1 MGIDISSVVDKAL
14 LSDAWALK
22 LREQHLIGPHI
33 LGIEITQGIQY
44 FRASRHLTD
53 PADRGAN
60 NSLRLVAHKTAWVR
74 VYVRA
79 GWGGAVN
86 LTGHLQVSAVRNK
99 RWLPVWTHVGTLAPQ
114 TPGTVT
120 AQALPDYATERGTTT
135 ATLNFIVPAED
146 MAGTMSFKAEIW
158 RADDAT
164 AAVVDSETVEA
175 NVTLLQTLRVR
186 GLMVAYNGPNAAG
199 NGTLNIAAP
208 TVGQLQ
214 TTAAWSHT
222 IFPVQADGVFSSA
235 GTVTLTVPLTGSPPN
250 PGGCSAGW
258 ITLNGQLAAA
268 KANDGNRTDVVY
280 YGLLPNG
287 VPMGPVIGCA
297 SNGVTSG
304 GVGNGTTMAHELGHF
319 AGLPH
324 APCGTPGNAA
334 YPAYEP
340 YDPAGTPT
348 ASIGEYGLDINN
360 GAIHRPDEKD
370 FMSYC
375 PPRWTSIFTHQV
387 LINNAIFAPTS
398 VHPRFRIPE
407 LYDPWLW
414 PWEYIPDPA
423 PEPWEH
429 WRDRIEELRMRPV
442 ITLIGTFER
451 DASITMQHVM
461 RVNAQPNVATGV
473 PTQMVAELV
482 GANGE
487 VLASAPVMRIPA
499 DAHGGGCGCGGG
511 CGDGE
516 PPVFGFQAMVPDVG
530 RGAALRIVHVGALD
544 DAEGKLHR
552 PLTVAWERKASGRA
566 VKLGEVG
573 VKPGPRGVT
582 LAWKVDGTGAD
593 GAAVSCSVQFSKDGG
608 RSWNGCAV
616 GLTEGKALIAADT
629 LPSGKLLFRV
639 LAHDG
644 FDTVVRTSD
653 AVEIAARAPN
663 VAVMN
668 PSAGARV
675 ETATPMRLWAHA
687 QSGSGERIESEAF
700 EWRLDGETVGRG
712 RELWIIAPKP
722 GPHEA
727 TVVVTDGRIKG
738 EASTAF
744 TTFGPDR
751 DTPSPRKTASRGR

>member
-1 MGIDISSVVDKAL
+1 MGIDISSVIDKAA

-22 LREQHLIGPHI
+22 LRERYFIGPHI
-33 LGIEITQGIQY
+33 LGIEVTQGIQY

-53 PADRGAN
+53 PADRGPN
-60 NSLRLVAHKTAWVR
+60 NSLRLVAYKTAWVR

-86 LTGHLQVSAVRNK
+86 LTGNLQISAQRN
-99 RWLPVWTHVGTLAPQ
+99 RWLPLWVDVGTLTPQ
-114 TPGTVT
+114 TPGTVA
-120 AQALPDYATERGTTT
+120 AQTLPDYATERGTLT
-135 ATLNFIVPAED
+135 ATLNFIVPADD
-146 MAGTMSFKAEIW
+146 MVGRMAFKANIW

-164 AAVVDSETVEA
+164 AAIVDSETVEA

-208 TVGQLQ
+208 TVGELQ

-222 IFPVQADGVFSSA
+222 VFPVQAEGVFSSA

-280 YGLLPNG
+280 YGLLPSG

-304 GVGNGTTMAHELGHF
+304 GVGNGVTMAHELGHF

-348 ASIGEYGLDINN
+348 ASIGEYGLDIND
-360 GAIHRPDEKD
+360 GALHPPGQKD

-375 PPRWTSIFTHQV
+375 GPKWTSIFTHQM
-387 LINNAIFAPTS
+387 LIDNAIFAPTTTN
-398 VHPRFRIPE
+398 PRFRIPE

-429 WRDRIEELRMRPV
+429 WKNRIEDLRMRPV

-461 RVNAQPNVATGV
+461 RVDAQSTIATGV
-473 PTQMVAELV
+473 PTKMVAELV
-482 GANGE
+482 GANGD

-499 DAHGGGCGCGGG
+499 DAHGSGGCGCGGG
-511 CGDGE
+511 CGEGE
-516 PPVFGFQAMVPDVG
+516 PPVFGFQAMIPNVG

-544 DAEGKLHR
+544 DTEGKLKR

-566 VKLGEVG
+566 VKLGEIG
-573 VKPGPRGVT
+573 AKPGPRGVT
-582 LAWKVDGTGAD
+582 LTWKTDGAGAD
-593 GAAVSCSVQFSKDGG
+593 AAAVSCSVQFSKDGG

-616 GLTEGKALIAADT
+616 GITEGKALIPADA
-629 LPSGKLLFRV
+629 LPSGKVQFRV

-644 FDTVVRTSD
+644 FDTAVRTSD

-663 VAVMN
+663 VAVMY
-668 PSAGARV
+668 PSAGALI
-675 ETATPMRLWAHA
+675 ETATPMRLWANA
-687 QSGSGERIESEAF
+687 MSSSGERIEGEAF
-700 EWRLDGETVGRG
+700 EWQLDGKPVGRG
-712 RELWIIAPKP
+712 RELWIHAPKP

-727 TVVVTDGRIKG
+727 RVVVTDGRSKG
-738 EASTAF
+738 EASAAF
-744 TTFGPDR
+744 TTFDPDQ
-751 DTPSPRKTASRGR
+751 DAPPPRKPAKRGR